1 MKISFQTIILSALM
15 GLFGCAH
22 SISEDLRKDLD
33 LTLTFERL
41 LESPEEFI
49 GKRVMFGGVI
59 VETRALPQGT
69 EVEVVQK
76 EIDFRGYP
84 EMGNKTGGRFIFIN
98 KGFLEPE
105 IYSKGRGITGVGK
118 IKGIQISKVGERP
131 YEFPVIEAEELKLLD
146 KVVERNPYFYTP
158 YWDPWYRRGFYAPYW
173 PHYQ

>member
-76 EIDFRGYP
+76 EIDFSGYP
-84 EMGNKTGGRFIFIN
+84 ETGNKTGGRFIFFN

-105 IYSKGRGITGVGK
+105 IYSKGKSITGVGK
-118 IKGIQISKVGERP
+118 IKGSKISKVGERP

-146 KVVERNPYFYTP
+146 KVIERNPYFYPP
-158 YWDPWYRRGFYAPYW
+158 YWNPWYRRGLYAPYW
-173 PHYQ
+173 PYYQ

>member
-1 MKISFQTIILSALM
+1 MKIFFQKIILLALM

-59 VETRALPQGT
+59 VETRVLSQGT

-76 EIDFRGYP
+76 EIDFSGYP
-84 EMGNKTGGRFIFIN
+84 ETGNKTGGRFIFFN
-98 KGFLEPE
+98 KEFLEPE
-105 IYSKGRGITGVGK
+105 IYSKGKGITGVGK
-118 IKGIQISKVGERP
+118 IKGSQISKVGERP
-131 YEFPVIEAEELKLLD
+131 YEFPLIEAYELKLFD
-146 KVVERNPYFYTP
+146 KVKQKPYFYLP
-158 YWDPWYRRGFYAPYW
+158 YWDPWYRRGLYAPYW
-173 PHYQ
+173 PYYQ